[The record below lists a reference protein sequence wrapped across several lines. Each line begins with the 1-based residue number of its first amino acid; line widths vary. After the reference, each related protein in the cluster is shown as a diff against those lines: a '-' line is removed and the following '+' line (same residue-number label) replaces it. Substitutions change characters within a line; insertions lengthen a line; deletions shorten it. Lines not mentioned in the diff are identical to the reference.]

1 MDISPGDTLEM
12 KKEHPCG
19 SRRWTVL
26 RVGMDF
32 RLKCQGCGRIVM
44 LDRAVFLK
52 RRKKVIQAAVPP
64 DAAREEQSEHAD

>member
-32 RLKCQGCGRIVM
+32 RLKCQGCGREVM
-44 LDRAVFLK
+44 LP
-52 RRKKVIQAAVPP
+52 RRKAEAALKKVLPAEKKEVSRDEI
-64 DAAREEQSEHAD
+64 